1 MEAARRHTAAG
12 LVAAIAAAPQ
22 RFEFRQA
29 VRLVERALNELDRA
43 RGAEPRRP
51 VGLDHA
57 PQREALRLKAAA
69 SLAHPHTA
77 LRDSR
82 RGREGAPVEGALEL
96 QAQCF
101 GLVGAVGVLPLHYTE
116 LVLRREHLKDTSL
129 RDFLDVFH
137 HRALSLFHRAS
148 RKYALGLAYEHG
160 ALFGAGPDDFSAALQ
175 SFAGLSPTRRAHSLT
190 ERARLEFAGHFS
202 DQRRSQLALEGLLS
216 EQLEAPVQVRQFVGQ
231 WLHLDPDECSRLSAR
246 RRDDGVAQRL
256 GGGFVLGARVWD
268 VVSRIAIR
276 VGPLDRERLRSL
288 RPDGRLLRELA
299 QLVRDFSQ
307 GSCDAVLEC
316 LVRPDAAPALRLGGA
331 RSSATRLGWDTWLR
345 AQPATEPALVRLHLE
360 RL

>member
-1 MEAARRHTAAG
+1 METARGNAAAG
-12 LVAAIAAAPQ
+12 LVAAVAAAPQ
-22 RFEFRQA
+22 RFEFGQA
-29 VRLVERALNELDRA
+29 LRLVERALSELDRA
-43 RGAEPRRP
+43 RGADPRRP

-57 PQREALRLKAAA
+57 PLREALRLKAAA

-77 LRDSR
+77 LRDPR
-82 RGREGAPVEGALEL
+82 RARESALAEGPLEL
-96 QAQCF
+96 QAQFF

-116 LVLRREHLKDTSL
+116 LVLRREHLKDASL

-137 HRALSLFHRAS
+137 HRALSLFYRAS

-160 ALFGAGPDDFSAALQ
+160 ALFGSGPDDFSAALQ
-175 SFAGLSPTRRAHSLT
+175 GIAGLNPTRRAQSLA
-190 ERARLEFAGHFS
+190 ERARLEFAGHFC
-202 DQRRSQLALEGLLS
+202 DQRRSQLALEGLLG

-231 WLHLDPDECSRLSAR
+231 WLHLDPGECSRLSAR
-246 RRDDGVAQRL
+246 TRGDGSTQRL
-256 GGGFVLGARVWD
+256 GGGFVLGTRVWD
-268 VVSRIAIR
+268 VVSRIAVR

-299 QLVRDFSQ
+299 QLVRDFTH

-331 RSSATRLGWDTWLR
+331 DSPTLLGWDTWLR
-345 AQPATEPALVRLHLE
+345 ARATTEPAIVRLPLD

>member
-1 MEAARRHTAAG
+1 MEAARRDTTAG
-12 LVAAIAAAPQ
+12 LVAAIAAGPQ

-29 VRLVERALNELDRA
+29 LRLVERALDELDRA

-51 VGLDHA
+51 VGFDHA
-57 PQREALRLKAAA
+57 PLREAVRLKAAA

-77 LRDSR
+77 LRDAR
-82 RGREGAPVEGALEL
+82 RAREGTLESGPLEL
-96 QAQCF
+96 QAQFF

-116 LVLRREHLKDTSL
+116 LVLRREHLKDASL

-137 HRALSLFHRAS
+137 HRALSLFYRAS

-160 ALFGAGPDDFSAALQ
+160 ARFSADPDDFSAALQ
-175 SFAGLSPTRRAHSLT
+175 SFAGLSPTRRARSLA

-202 DQRRSQLALEGLLS
+202 DQRRSQLALEGLLR
-216 EQLEAPVQVRQFVGQ
+216 EQLGAPVQVRQFVGQ

-246 RRDDGVAQRL
+246 PHGDGSTQRL
-256 GGGFVLGARVWD
+256 GAGFVLGSRVWD
-268 VVSRIAIR
+268 VVSRIAVR
-276 VGPLDRERLRSL
+276 VGPLDREQLRSL

-299 QLVRDFSQ
+299 ALVRDFTH
-307 GSCDAVLEC
+307 GSCDALLEC
-316 LVRPDAAPALRLGGA
+316 LVRPEAAPALRLGGEQA
-331 RSSATRLGWDTWLR
+331 AARLGWDTWLR
-345 AQPATEPALVRLHLE
+345 ARSSTEPALVRIPLE